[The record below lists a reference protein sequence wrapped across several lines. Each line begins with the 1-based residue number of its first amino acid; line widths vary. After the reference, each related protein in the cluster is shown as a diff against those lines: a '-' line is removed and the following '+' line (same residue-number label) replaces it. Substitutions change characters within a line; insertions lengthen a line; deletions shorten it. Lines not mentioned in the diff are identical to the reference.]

1 MTQLRLV
8 LFGLLAIVSVTQR
21 FRGLLLG
28 LTVIA
33 VNELIVQLV
42 RLEGPGPA
50 ARRGRRAPRWRAAVW
65 RALAALR
72 PAWMVRPSWWR
83 RPSFL
88 RRRRWSRFGAYSS
101 YDRIL
106 GDLAWARYSRRD
118 FDVGIRRRLLEA
130 ARVSLAE
137 GNGID
142 MARDGAAARRLLGEE
157 TWALLAPDRPASEDR
172 GAQGVELAELERA
185 VTSIERL
192 GPAT

>member
-1 MTQLRLV
+1 MTQLRLLLYGV
-8 LFGLLAIVSVTQR
+8 LAILTVTQR

-28 LTVIA
+28 LTAIA
-33 VNELIVQLV
+33 VNELVLQLL

-50 ARRGRRAPRWRAAVW
+50 ARRGRRLLRLPAGLW

-72 PAWMVRPSWWR
+72 PPWWVRPRWWR
-83 RPSFL
+83 RPSWL
-88 RRRRWSRFGAYSS
+88 RRRRWTRAGVYSS

-130 ARVSLAE
+130 ARVALADR
-137 GNGID
+137 NGID
-142 MARDGAAARRLLGEE
+142 MTRHADTARRLLGEE

-172 GAQGVELAELERA
+172 GAQGVELAELERV

-192 GPAT
+192 GSAS